1 LLEKETKHF
10 NKSV

>member
-1 LLEKETKHF
+1 LKKITKHF